1 MHLCIAHFSTPHHT
15 TPSQSDVSY
24 EYFGNAFT
32 ALAETSFGP
41 REEVCLSYGQRS
53 NDQLLQF
60 YGFVENENPYEQY
73 VPPPGREGWR
83 AGWNLLSLLHV
94 KLKFY
99 VTYFHA
105 PHTYRRPSPANLNF
119 SHARVRCTL

>member
-1 MHLCIAHFSTPHHT
+1 M
-15 TPSQSDVSY
+15 SY

-73 VPPPGREGWR
+73 VLPPGREGWKGGSR
-83 AGWNLLSLLHV
+83 GISSL
-94 KLKFY
+94 FY
-99 VTYFHA
+99 T
-105 PHTYRRPSPANLNF
+105 
-119 SHARVRCTL
+119 